1 MKHRLVLMTLIA
13 GCVLFAA
20 AGAFVYLGK
29 DRTAPEI
36 TIKKEEISYTEG
48 EDTTVLLT
56 GVTAK
61 DNIDGDLTDQV
72 FVDRIIQTGKDTAV
86 VYYGVMDQSYNVA
99 TARRKIEYHPAE
111 GAAAEDADASS
122 ETPEETENTPEEP
135 AEEPAAEETEAET
148 EAGAEETLQPDGAR
162 PALALTAS
170 ELTITAG
177 TAFDPMSVVKD
188 AVDDVDSRDTLYQR
202 ISANGSYDTA
212 TPGTYTIEYFVTDSS
227 GNTSDPQIFTL
238 KVQ

>member
-20 AGAFVYLGK
+20 AGALVYLGK

-36 TIKKEEISYTEG
+36 IIKKEEISYTEG

-72 FVDRIIQTGKDTAV
+72 FVDRIIQTGKDAAV

-99 TARRKIEYHPAE
+99 TARRKIEYHLAE

-135 AEEPAAEETEAET
+135 AAEETEAET
-148 EAGAEETLQPDGAR
+148 EAGAEEPLQPDGAR

>member
-20 AGAFVYLGK
+20 AGALVYLGK

-111 GAAAEDADASS
+111 GAAAED
-122 ETPEETENTPEEP
+122 
-135 AEEPAAEETEAET
+135 
-148 EAGAEETLQPDGAR
+148 GLCAR
-162 PALALTAS
+162 RL
-170 ELTITAG
+170 
-177 TAFDPMSVVKD
+177 
-188 AVDDVDSRDTLYQR
+188 
-202 ISANGSYDTA
+202 
-212 TPGTYTIEYFVTDSS
+212 
-227 GNTSDPQIFTL
+227 
-238 KVQ
+238 